1 MRVLLVCSDPG
12 LEGRVEPC
20 LRQGTPLE
28 QVSADGIVDETGS
41 LSPHG
46 RTIADSV
53 DTETVVLIEWE
64 FDAAPA
70 LNVLTHAVRERRLG
84 PCIMLSDRVE
94 RPEALGA
101 GADSVLNL
109 PFAPAHLEGLVL
121 AHRRLVQVTEASLRR
136 ELGDEKGAKPV
147 LEVAGVK
154 LERSTLTVWFGEQQ
168 TRVTPRESGLLS
180 YLMQHADRVCTR
192 EELLSKVWGI
202 RFDTGTNMVDV
213 YVFFVRRK
221 LQALGVG
228 EGIAT
233 VRGAGYRF
241 VGMNG
246 SAEA

>member
-1 MRVLLVCSDPG
+1 MRVLLVCSDPE
-12 LEGRVEPC
+12 LEVQVRSC
-20 LRQGTPLE
+20 LRQGTELVRVKAE
-28 QVSADGIVDETGS
+28 GIVDETGS
-41 LSPHG
+41 LSGHG
-46 RTIADSV
+46 RDIVESADA
-53 DTETVVLIEWE
+53 DTVLFIEWH
-64 FDAAPA
+64 FDWAPA

-84 PCIMLSDRVE
+84 PCIMLSDRLE

-101 GADSVLNL
+101 GADSVLTL

-154 LERSTLTVWFGEQQ
+154 LERSTLTVSFGDQQ
-168 TRVTPRESGLLS
+168 MRVTPRESGLLS

-241 VGMNG
+241 VGANG